1 MLIPRNT
8 GVIKNEY
15 INKTFTTSNIKNK
28 FNKLEVVNRIRAIKY
43 NCVKKKPKS
52 VGYLAKLFVNLN
64 RVYRVIKKKIVKHWS
79 CEKIKSFMKK
89 NANSEFDIIQ
99 ILKKNNTK

>member
-1 MLIPRNT
+1 MLILRNT

-15 INKTFTTSNIKNK
+15 INKTFITSSIRNK
-28 FNKLEVVNRIRAIKY
+28 FNKLEVVNKIRATKY

-52 VGYLAKLFVNLN
+52 VGYLAKLLVNLN
-64 RVYRVIKKKIVKHWS
+64 KVYKVIKKKIVKHWS

-89 NANSEFDIIQ
+89 NANSEFDIII
-99 ILKKNNTK
+99 ILKKNNIK

>member
-1 MLIPRNT
+1 MPRKT

-15 INKTFTTSNIKNK
+15 INNTFTTSNIKNK
-28 FNKLEVVNRIRAIKY
+28 FNRLEVVNIISAIKY

-64 RVYRVIKKKIVKHWS
+64 KVYKVIKKKIVKYWS
-79 CEKIKSFMKK
+79 CEKINSFMKK
-89 NANSEFDIIQ
+89 KVNSEFDMIL
-99 ILKKNNTK
+99 ILKKNNIK